1 VRIDQEFCPV
11 KEETLVRNLIQHQ
24 RGFKAM
30 IYSMTGDASITDDL
44 FQEAAMV
51 MTRKRAEL
59 PEEGNFGAWGRAIC
73 FNMVR
78 DHRKKSNR
86 RREHQLDDQSIELL
100 YNAFEKKGSFIL
112 EDRKRALSLCVEKM
126 EPQHRELLRKRYD
139 LNVPV
144 EQLASEL
151 SRTRSAMDT
160 MLFRLRSVLAECVT
174 RQLSS
179 WGWQQ

>member
-1 VRIDQEFCPV
+1 M

-30 IYSMTGDASITDDL
+30 IYSMVGDASATDDL

-51 MTRKRAEL
+51 MTRKRTEL
-59 PEEGNFGAWGRAIC
+59 PEDGNFGAWGRAIC

-78 DHRKKSNR
+78 DHRKKSSR
-86 RREHQLDDQSIELL
+86 RREHQLDDQSLEMLFS
-100 YNAFEKKGSFIL
+100 AFEKKGSFIL

-126 EPQHRELLRKRYD
+126 EPQHREVLRKRYD
-139 LNVPV
+139 QNVPV
-144 EQLASEL
+144 EQLATEL
-151 SRTRSAMDT
+151 SRTRAAMDT
-160 MLFRLRSVLAECVT
+160 MLFRLRAVLADCVT
-174 RQLSS
+174 RQLTS